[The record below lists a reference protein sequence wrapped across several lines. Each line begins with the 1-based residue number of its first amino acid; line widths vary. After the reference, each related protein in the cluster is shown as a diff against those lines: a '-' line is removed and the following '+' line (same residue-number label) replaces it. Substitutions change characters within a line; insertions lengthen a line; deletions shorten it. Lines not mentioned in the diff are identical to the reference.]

1 MELNMGSVM
10 SLNGAKDEKT
20 KEERVRDLVKSLTAI
35 EQAIQPFKEQKSDL
49 KKSYV
54 SNNWLSKDE
63 IKMALKAYRLLKDE
77 TDMVALES
85 MYKKVSGKKEV

>member
-1 MELNMGSVM
+1 MGSVM

-20 KEERVRDLVKSLTAI
+20 KEDRVRDFVKSLTAI
-35 EQAIQPFKEQKSDL
+35 EQAIEPFKEQKADL

-63 IKMALKAYRLLKDE
+63 IKMALKAYRLLRDE
-77 TDMVALES
+77 TDMVALDS
-85 MYKKVSGKKEV
+85 MYRKVSGKKEV